1 MGMETVRDRYRR
13 LFDRGRSMDRLVF
26 FSDAV
31 FAIALTLLVIDIKV
45 PLGDEGGSAQVVL
58 DALPSIYAYAL
69 SFYVIAVNWMGHH
82 RKYGH
87 IVRFDSRLIGLNF
100 LLLLMIAFVPF
111 PTSLIAEYGGE
122 VTSVVLYAVVV
133 SSLSLLQLA
142 NWVYAYHA
150 GHVGEEVDA
159 QLYRYMARA
168 LLSVPLVFGLS
179 ILIAIFWDPWVAMWS
194 WLLLVPSQILFGRLG
209 GRAPSTAR
217 AQAETS
223 SDDSESSAPGTSRK

>member
-1 MGMETVRDRYRR
+1 METVGDRYRR
-13 LFDRGRSMDRLVF
+13 LFDQGRSMDRLVF

-45 PLGDEGGSAQVVL
+45 PLSDDGGSAEVVF

-87 IVRFDSRLIGLNF
+87 IVRYDAKLIGLNF
-100 LLLLMIAFVPF
+100 LLLFVIAFVPF

-122 VTSVVLYAVVV
+122 VTSVVLYAAVV
-133 SSLSLLQLA
+133 SALSLLQLA
-142 NWVYAYHA
+142 NWVYAYRA
-150 GHVGEEVDA
+150 GHVGKEVDP

-168 LLSVPLVFGLS
+168 LLSVPAVFGLS
-179 ILIAIFWDPWVAMWS
+179 ILIAVFWDPWMAMWS
-194 WLLLVPSQILFGRLG
+194 WLLLLPAQILSGRFA
-209 GRAPSTAR
+209 GRAASTAP
-217 AQAETS
+217 ADALHDELPG
-223 SDDSESSAPGTSRK
+223 APAS

>member
-1 MGMETVRDRYRR
+1 METVRARYRR
-13 LFDRGRSMDRLVF
+13 LFDQGRSMDRLVF

-45 PLGDEGGSAQVVL
+45 PIGEDGGSAQVVL

-82 RKYGH
+82 RRFGH
-87 IVRFDSRLIGLNF
+87 IVRYDARLIGLNF
-100 LLLLMIAFVPF
+100 LLLFVVAFVPF

-122 VTSVVLYAVVV
+122 VTSVVLYAAVV

-142 NWVYAYHA
+142 YWAYAHRA
-150 GHVGEEVDA
+150 GHIGSEIDP

-168 LLSVPLVFGLS
+168 LLPVPAVFGLS
-179 ILIAIFWDPWVAMWS
+179 IVIAIAWDPWAAMWS
-194 WLLLVPSQILFGRLG
+194 WLLLAPAQILSGRLA
-209 GRAPSTAR
+209 GRAPSTATTD
-217 AQAETS
+217 EPTT
-223 SDDSESSAPGTSRK
+223 EH